1 MKNIKSIILAAICIL
16 AFASCKKQ
24 DPAEVYLEVNRNN
37 ISGNWELSTWNGRP
51 LEEGSYFK
59 ITLVR
64 NDGTF
69 TIIQNLDAFPESPR
83 EITGRYD
90 LADDPAL
97 GTVISGIYDH
107 DAGRWSHDYIVSA
120 LTSTSM
126 TWTAVDDASFI
137 QVFTRESI
145 SE

>member
-1 MKNIKSIILAAICIL
+1 MKLKTIILAAISIL
-16 AFASCKKQ
+16 AISSCKKEEA
-24 DPAEVYLEVNRNN
+24 PAYLEVNKNN
-37 ISGNWELSTWNGRP
+37 ISGYWELSTWNG
-51 LEEGSYFK
+51 EAIKEGSYFQMN
-59 ITLVR
+59 LVR
-64 NDGTF
+64 NDETF
-69 TIIQNLDAFPESPR
+69 TIIQNLDAFPEYPR

-90 LADDPAL
+90 LADDDAL

-107 DAGRWSHDYIVSA
+107 DSGRWSHDYVISG

-126 TWTAVDDASFI
+126 TWTAVDDGSFV

>member
-1 MKNIKSIILAAICIL
+1 MKLRYFILAAICVL
-16 AFASCKKQ
+16 SLASCTKQ
-24 DPAEVYLEVNRNN
+24 DGGEVYLEVNRNN
-37 ISGNWELSTWNGRP
+37 ISGSWELSTWNGKP
-51 LEEGSYFK
+51 LEEGSYFR

-69 TIIQNLDAFPESPR
+69 TILQNLDAFPEYPR

-90 LADDPAL
+90 LADDDAL

-107 DAGRWSHDYIVSA
+107 DSGRWSHDYVISG

-126 TWTAVDDASFI
+126 TWTAVDDGSFV

>member
-1 MKNIKSIILAAICIL
+1 MKLKTIILAAISIL
-16 AFASCKKQ
+16 AISSCKKEEA
-24 DPAEVYLEVNRNN
+24 PAYLEVNRNN
-37 ISGNWELSTWNGRP
+37 ISGSWELSTWNGKP
-51 LEEGSYFK
+51 LEKGSYFR

-69 TIIQNLDAFPESPR
+69 TILQNLDAFPEYPR

-90 LADDPAL
+90 LADHDAL

-107 DAGRWSHDYIVSA
+107 DSGRWSHDYVISG

-126 TWTAVDDASFI
+126 TWTAVDDGSFV

>member
-1 MKNIKSIILAAICIL
+1 MKLKTIILAAISIL
-16 AFASCKKQ
+16 AISSCKK
-24 DPAEVYLEVNRNN
+24 DVAPAYLEVNRNN
-37 ISGNWELSTWNGRP
+37 ISGSWELSTWNGKP
-51 LEEGSYFK
+51 LQKGSYFR

-69 TIIQNLDAFPESPR
+69 TILQNLDAFPEYPR

-90 LADDPAL
+90 LADDDAL

-107 DAGRWSHDYIVSA
+107 DSGRWSHDYVISG

-126 TWTAVDDASFI
+126 TWTAVDDGSFV